1 MHAPLY
7 LIAKHPRAFTQQP
20 PPASDKSR
28 LFRRAA
34 VTINQY
40 SPISTTSSAA

>member
-20 PPASDKSR
+20 SPASDKSR